1 MSKLVSKNKQLILES
16 SSELS
21 NIDKDTNDE
30 DEEEESTA
38 LKDYEF
44 KKPIGKFDEEKNCR
58 DENYYSNECNKFLLK
73 KELKENNY
81 FEENPYLD
89 NELYP
94 NLSDTNFN
102 IKIANKKEFSDTKY
116 EGPDFSK
123 TLKEQSDILA
133 NADFELQPH
142 QAFVKNFMS
151 FQTPYNSLLLY
162 HGLGSGKTCS
172 AIGVCE
178 EMRDYMKQIG
188 INKRIIIVA
197 SENVQD
203 NFKLQLFDE
212 RKLKLTD
219 GIWNIRACTG
229 NKLLQEIN
237 PMNMKG
243 MTKDKVISQI
253 KNLINSY
260 YIFLGYGQFANYII
274 KTMNYTEEDI
284 QKKTKHKKG
293 EPQMKKGEKTR
304 IQMLKDVN
312 IILNKKIIRRLQ
324 NEFDNRLIVIDEVH
338 NIRKSDDNEN
348 KKVAVN
354 LELLVKSAKNMR
366 FLLLSATPMYNS
378 YKEIIWLLNLM
389 NTNDRRAR
397 IEVKDIFDKNGNF
410 KTNGEDLLIRKAT
423 GYVSFVRG
431 ENPYTFPYRVY
442 PNIFAKRN
450 TFKKFNTDKLGFGYP
465 SIQMNNLKIL
475 NEDKNRILSLYLN
488 KIGDCNNCGA
498 CQYCAYMYII
508 YHLKHK
514 RFSIITKKGQIRE
527 LPNFEN
533 MESFG
538 YTLLQIPLESLII
551 SYPHEGLKSEV
562 DKIQKEKEREK
573 EPNQFDKDFVKA
585 TIVSN
590 KDDGEQADD
599 GEQPG
604 YVEESEAVSELEE
617 NESKTSTDENDP
629 KREMT
634 IDPHLLTG
642 RQGIERMMNFVDE
655 KSPPTKGDYEYK
667 KSTLDKYGRIFSQN
681 LIGKYSS
688 KIKCVLDNIFYPT
701 TGYVSKGVILIYSQY
716 IDSGLIPMALAL
728 EEMGFT
734 RYGENVKPL
743 FKNRPTDVVDVTT
756 MKVPENKKS
765 FTPARYSIITG
776 DPRISPNN
784 DFEVKG
790 LTGEDNKDGHKVK
803 VILISRAGSE
813 GIDLK
818 FIRQVHILEPWYNM
832 NRIEQIIGRAVRNFS
847 HKDLVFEERNVEI
860 FMHGTILGK
869 ENKEEAADLYVYR
882 VAELK
887 AIQIGNITRILKEG
901 AVDCIINQEQQL
913 FTQQIM
919 KDNLKTPVKQI
930 LSNGEEIS
938 DFKVGDAPFSPA
950 CDYMAKCDYSC
961 RYDKDIDEKRLKN
974 EDTYNEYFIINNSE
988 KIMQRIRM
996 LIKESFFYI
1005 KENLI
1010 ASINTPREYPRTQ
1023 IFAALNK
1030 LIEDKNEFI
1039 VDKYGRNGRLINI
1052 GEYYLFQPIE
1062 LRDNNISIFERSV
1075 PIDYKHEV
1083 INFEINNNIAKK
1095 NTSEKGKKEKEKEK
1109 DKYKASTIAELVAL
1123 EKEDF
1128 SSESYEDHAEYEKSN
1143 KIIDEFKSY
1152 LEITNNYQKN
1162 KLGRVER
1169 GDDNWY
1175 KHCGVVIQKMRKA
1188 YNASSQTLISFV
1200 IAHMIE
1206 SLLFDDK
1213 INIMNYLYSLDTVL
1227 ENSIEFYAKK
1237 YFEKITIKTENYQAI
1252 ILYNL
1257 NKREIMILNER
1268 NKWIEAG
1275 PEDQR
1280 EIATSEEAK
1289 KQLAFNKTDF
1299 NRIIGFIGYEKKNKY
1314 LVFKTKDLDS
1324 SRDTGA
1330 RCDESGKEK
1339 TLKKIELFLDKNVYN
1354 ELLLRPKLDKDN
1366 VIVLDKND
1374 SPVEEMIGHAEMCV
1388 LLELVLRYLDD
1399 NHANKTYFLT
1409 PELALYH
1416 KIYKVL

>member
-1 MSKLVSKNKQLILES
+1 MSENIKKSLIIQS
-16 SSELS
+16 SSNES
-21 NIDKDTNDE
+21 EEIPEVDND
-30 DEEEESTA
+30 
-38 LKDYEF
+38 LKSQFE
-44 KKPIGKFDEEKNCR
+44 KIGDCD
-58 DENYYSNECNKFLLK
+58 DENYYSLDCNKFLLK
-73 KELKENNY
+73 RELIENKHL
-81 FEENPYLD
+81 EENPYSD
-89 NELYP
+89 VELYP

-123 TLKEQSDILA
+123 TLKEQADILA

-178 EMRDYMKQIG
+178 EMRDYMKQMG
-188 INKRIIIVA
+188 ISKRILIVA

-243 MTKDKVISQI
+243 MSKEKVISQI
-253 KNLINSY
+253 RNLINSY

-293 EPQMKKGEKTR
+293 EAPSKRNEKTK
-304 IQMLKDVN
+304 IQMLKDVD
-312 IILNKKIIRRLQ
+312 IVLNKKIIRRLRA
-324 NEFDNRLIVIDEVH
+324 EFDNRLVVIDEVH
-338 NIRKSDDNEN
+338 NIRKADDNEN

-354 LELLVKSAKNMR
+354 LELLVKAAKNMR

-378 YKEIIWLLNLM
+378 YKEIVWLLNLM

-397 IEVKDIFDKNGNF
+397 IEVKDIFDKNGNV
-410 KTNGEDLLIRKAT
+410 KNEELLIRKAT

-442 PNIFAKRN
+442 PNIFAQQN
-450 TFKKFNTDKLGFGYP
+450 TFKKFNNDRIGFNYP

-488 KIGDCNNCGA
+488 RIGDCKNCGA
-498 CQYCAYMYII
+498 CQYCCYRYII
-508 YHLKHK
+508 YNLKHK
-514 RFSIITKKGQIRE
+514 RFSITTKKGVVRE
-527 LPNFEN
+527 MPNFEN

-538 YTLLQIPLESLII
+538 YTLLQTPLESLII
-551 SYPHEGLKSEV
+551 SYPYDGLKAEI
-562 DKIQKEKEREK
+562 DEIQREKEREK
-573 EPNQFDKDFVKA
+573 EPTKFDEEFNKA
-585 TIVSN
+585 SVVS
-590 KDDGEQADD
+590 KREDDGNDEDED
-599 GEQPG
+599 VKPG
-604 YVEESEAVSELEE
+604 FVEESEEVAEVEVEEKKASTSASASESRSEDTAVSR
-617 NESKTSTDENDP
+617 
-629 KREMT
+629 REMN

-642 RQGIERMMNFVDE
+642 RQGMERMMNFVDE
-655 KSPPTKGDYEYK
+655 KSPPEKGSYEYK
-667 KSTLDKYGRIFSQN
+667 KSTLDKYGRIFSQD

-688 KIKCVLDNIFYPT
+688 KIKCILDNIFYSK
-701 TGYVSKGVILIYSQY
+701 TGYVSNGVILIYSQY

-743 FKNRPTDVVDVTT
+743 FKNRGKDVVDVKT
-756 MKVPENKKS
+756 MLPPEDKKKFS
-765 FTPARYSIITG
+765 PARYSIITG

-803 VILISRAGSE
+803 VVLISRAGSE

-832 NRIEQIIGRAVRNFS
+832 NRIEQIIGRAVRNLS
-847 HKDLVFEERNVEI
+847 HKALEFEERNVEI

-869 ENKEEAADLYVYR
+869 ENIEEAADLYVYR
-882 VAELK
+882 VAEFK
-887 AIQIGNITRILKEG
+887 AIQIGNITRLLKES
-901 AVDCIINQEQQL
+901 AVDCIINQEQQF
-913 FTQQIM
+913 FTQEIM
-919 KDNLKTPVKQI
+919 DANLKTPVKQI
-930 LSNGEEIS
+930 LSNGMHL
-938 DFKVGDAPFSPA
+938 DNFKVGDAPFSPA

-961 RYDKDIDEKRLKN
+961 RYDKDIDESRLVN
-974 EDTYNEYFIINNSE
+974 EDTYNENFIMNNSE
-988 KIMQRIRM
+988 KILQRIRM
-996 LIKESFFYI
+996 LMRESFFYI
-1005 KENLI
+1005 KDNLI
-1010 ASINTPREYPRTQ
+1010 ASINTPKEYPRTQ
-1023 IFAALNK
+1023 IFAALTK
-1030 LIEDKNEFI
+1030 LIDDNNEFI

-1062 LRDNNISIFERSV
+1062 LRDPNISIFDRSV
-1075 PIDYKHEV
+1075 PIDYKHEM
-1083 INFEINNNIAKK
+1083 INFEISENISKQAADKR
-1095 NTSEKGKKEKEKEK
+1095 KGAP
-1109 DKYKASTIAELVAL
+1109 KASAKV
-1123 EKEDF
+1123 
-1128 SSESYEDHAEYEKSN
+1128 SSESEESENIEGK
-1143 KIIDEFKSY
+1143 KIIGEFNVNF
-1152 LEITNNYQKN
+1152 EITDRYQKN

-1175 KHCGVVIQKMRKA
+1175 KHCGVVIKKMSRVFRVP
-1188 YNASSQTLISFV
+1188 STILIGFV
-1200 IAHMIE
+1200 VAHMIE
-1206 SLLFDDK
+1206 SLLYEEK
-1213 INIMNYLYSLDTVL
+1213 INVMDYLYSLDTIV
-1227 ENSIEFYAKK
+1227 ENSVEDYAKK
-1237 YFEKITIKTENYQAI
+1237 YFEKNSIKTQNFQSI

-1257 NKREIMILNER
+1257 NKRNILILNER
-1268 NKWIEAG
+1268 NKWVEAG

-1280 EIATSEEAK
+1280 EIAMSEEAK
-1289 KQLAFNKTDF
+1289 QELVFDKAKF
-1299 NRIIGFIGYEKKNKY
+1299 NRVVGFIGYEKNNKY
-1314 LVFKTKDLDS
+1314 LTFKTKDIES
-1324 SRDTGA
+1324 TRDTGA

-1339 TLKKIELFLDKNVYN
+1339 TIKKLEMFLDKATFDSLV
-1354 ELLLRPKLDKDN
+1354 LRPKLNKDNEIVVDKDDN
-1366 VIVLDKND
+1366 A
-1374 SPVEEMIGHAEMCV
+1374 VEEMIGHSEMCV
-1388 LLELVLRYLDD
+1388 LLELVLRYLNSSNLKKD
-1399 NHANKTYFLT
+1399 NKKYFVT
-1409 PELALYH
+1409 PELAIYYKL
-1416 KIYKVL
+1416 YKVS